1 MFKTLTLP
9 LRGPLGGER
18 PRRVQPARRR
28 RRKDPSPT
36 VQTPRY
42 GRGAL
47 WSKFVSPSP
56 ALRGRS
62 REERLDEGPASA
74 REGEGP
80 IRTDAELLPE
90 LGQDLDDLLLA
101 VDDLGQEAGAVDVAI
116 LFPARLHQDARLPL
130 RLYSETLQCL

>member
-9 LRGPLGGER
+9 LRGPLRRER

-28 RRKDPSPT
+28 GRKDPSPT
-36 VQTPRY
+36 VPTPWY

-47 WSKFVSPSP
+47 WSKFESPSP

-62 REERLDEGPASA
+62 REERLDEGPAPA

-80 IRTDAELLPE
+80 IRTDAQLLPE

-101 VDDLGQEAGAVDVAI
+101 FADLAQKAAPPHLPI
-116 LFPARLHQDARLPL
+116 LSPPPPPQDTSPPL
-130 RLYSETLQCL
+130 